1 MLDCNFLERIG
12 TVTHSFAI
20 DCPTT
25 PEVQVVPLDQEMISG
40 AGGRARQRHRA
51 PRPCPAVR
59 LARPVCATNA
69 PSEALRFARTWRPG
83 SKAIRRGGARHSRPG
98 VTKHPARRSRCR
110 PHRLR
115 LARTCVDSSPETE
128 WRARVVSRVVETRR
142 RETGLTRRRLDRRR
156 DPGRADAARDDA
168 APRRARANA
177 GTSQCMKEQGYASAG
192 SRLAGGSSPRRK
204 SSR

>member
-12 TVTHSFAI
+12 TVTHSSAI

-25 PEVQVVPLDQEMISG
+25 PEVRVVPLDQEMISG

-51 PRPCPAVR
+51 PRPCPAVP
-59 LARPVCATNA
+59 LARPVCATNT
-69 PSEALRFARTWRPG
+69 PSEALRFARIWRPG

-110 PHRLR
+110 PHRRR

-142 RETGLTRRRLDRRR
+142 RETGTTTRRLEGEESQVELTRHETTQRRGGHGPLYGNARPREL
-156 DPGRADAARDDA
+156 PGDWPDA
-168 APRRARANA
+168 
-177 GTSQCMKEQGYASAG
+177 
-192 SRLAGGSSPRRK
+192 RL
-204 SSR
+204 

>member
-12 TVTHSFAI
+12 TVTHSSAI

-40 AGGRARQRHRA
+40 AGGRAPGSGAEHPVDVQLCVSRA
-51 PRPCPAVR
+51 LSARRILRPRPFVR
-59 LARPVCATNA
+59 
-69 PSEALRFARTWRPG
+69 SDMKPG

-110 PHRLR
+110 PHRRR

-128 WRARVVSRVVETRR
+128 WRARVVFPRGRDSATGNGTNET
-142 RETGLTRRRLDRRR
+142 E
-156 DPGRADAARDDA
+156 A
-168 APRRARANA
+168 
-177 GTSQCMKEQGYASAG
+177 
-192 SRLAGGSSPRRK
+192 
-204 SSR
+204 